1 MAQVFCNGV
10 HNDLK
15 DHPRSLILAEID
27 SA

>member
-15 DHPRSLILAEID
+15 DHPRSLI
-27 SA
+27 